1 MWTHRH
7 SFSFVN
13 MSTFACAVVLSR
25 KTTFLL
31 FFYRFHYPNLFSPG
45 SVDRSRIPAAF
56 PDILCNHARY
66 KQKSLELVMTK
77 KATFITILRN
87 PVTNFESVF
96 YYMEVAHACGIN
108 SKDNVQMITSFFNSS
123 CKGFHYLAKNGM
135 LFDLGLSASEASD
148 AGLVKKHIRKLA
160 KRFQL
165 VLLQEYFDESLVLLK
180 RLLCWKLEDMA
191 YFVFLKSATKRK
203 PLPQTLQKSIRN
215 WSSGDVLLYE
225 HFNRTFWEK
234 VANEG
239 KGFYEEVEQLRKLN
253 RKLKQQCTEGEY
265 THLGYAQAYSRI
277 KSFHMKKNLGKDIKG
292 RCCRMLRNEI
302 NYIKYHRQRQS
313 PGRTGTMPEC

>member
-1 MWTHRH
+1 MDW
-7 SFSFVN
+7 
-13 MSTFACAVVLSR
+13 
-25 KTTFLL
+25 
-31 FFYRFHYPNLFSPG
+31 Y
-45 SVDRSRIPAAF
+45 RIPTAN

-66 KQKSLELVMTK
+66 KQKTLESVMTRN
-77 KATFITILRN
+77 ATFITILRN

-96 YYMEVAHACGIN
+96 YYMEVAHACRIN
-108 SKDNVQMITSFFNSS
+108 GTDNVQMITSFFNSS
-123 CKGFHYLAKNGM
+123 CKLRGLANVIKNGM
-135 LFDLGLSASEASD
+135 LFDLGLKTQKVSD
-148 AGLVKKHIRKLA
+148 LRLEKKHILNIA

-165 VLLQEYFDESLVLLK
+165 VLLNEYFDESLVLLK

-265 THLGYAQAYSRI
+265 THLGYARAYSRI
-277 KSFHMKKNLGKDIKG
+277 KSFHMKKNLSIDIKG
-292 RCCRMLRNEI
+292 RCCRMLRGEE
-302 NYIKYHRQRQS
+302 NYIKYHRWRQS
-313 PGRTGTMPEC
+313 PRRNGTMPEC